1 MSELKRRLCNL
12 LSVKSV
18 VTMALTAV
26 FARLALAGAVS
37 QEFLTIYTMV
47 VGFYFGT
54 QAAKKEG
61 TA

>member
-18 VTMALTAV
+18 VTVVLTGV

-37 QEFLTIYTMV
+37 QEFLAIYTMV

-54 QAAKKEG
+54 QSAGRGGAA
-61 TA
+61 